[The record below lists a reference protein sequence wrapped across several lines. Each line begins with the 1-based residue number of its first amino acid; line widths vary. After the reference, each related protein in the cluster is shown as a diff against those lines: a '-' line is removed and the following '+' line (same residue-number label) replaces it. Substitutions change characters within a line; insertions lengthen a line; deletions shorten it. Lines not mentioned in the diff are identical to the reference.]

1 MSLENRVC
9 INSCEEYD
17 SRRIYA
23 VIQEQFRQLNAAE
36 LVKPG
41 MKAVIK
47 PNLVLKSKPAAVVT
61 HPLVVAAVAS
71 CLQSWAR
78 RFWQARAACNPG
90 PTGQLPRAGIRCGE
104 ELWLCPE

>member
-23 VIQEQFRQLNAAE
+23 VIQEQFQQLNAAE

-47 PNLVLKSKPAAVVT
+47 PNLVLKSGCPGFES
-61 HPLVVAAVAS
+61 L
-71 CLQSWAR
+71 
-78 RFWQARAACNPG
+78 RAH
-90 PTGQLPRAGIRCGE
+90 QK
-104 ELWLCPE
+104 